1 MVVGVCWLFG
11 GSGDLSGNAW
21 PGAIRFECRYYVRI
35 GVDLKYRMNAPAT
48 ASVHL
53 GTPPQGYREWVTT
66 KVHVHGFAELSAVR
80 NVHVNSSEFIA
91 WGNPWRLKLYPGGD
105 VSSDTGWV
113 AMYLVNQSSKEIA
126 MKFGISVNDG
136 NDKQMKIVSM
146 QTSYTFGPVGSQSCG
161 RGWPNFAK
169 RSTIMDAL
177 VDGTLVVEVHMKSP
191 TPIKAALPQFVP
203 ENPFNK
209 NILQLFNDE
218 ESSDIVFQVGE
229 HLFTNNAENDV
240 KIAPFTFH
248 AHCLILNNSG
258 STVLAELCEMREDPT
273 TPIEIK
279 DISPDVFRH
288 LMYYIYGGKIP
299 DDEMKSRAKE
309 IINAANRYGVA
320 TLKLEA
326 EACLVEGTTFCLENV
341 MEHLIY
347 ADSMNCAL
355 LKEAV
360 MDYIMENKAKV
371 LEKISFD
378 DAPGNLTRDLLAA
391 VVRGEREEGGADGD
405 NNTQFTTMRISE
417 LRQKAHEKGLDVD
430 GSREMLIAV
439 LKENS

>member
-1 MVVGVCWLFG
+1 M
-11 GSGDLSGNAW
+11 
-21 PGAIRFECRYYVRI
+21 
-35 GVDLKYRMNAPAT
+35 
-48 ASVHL
+48 
-53 GTPPQGYREWVTT
+53 
-66 KVHVHGFAELSAVR
+66 
-80 NVHVNSSEFIA
+80 
-91 WGNPWRLKLYPGGD
+91 
-105 VSSDTGWV
+105 
-113 AMYLVNQSSKEIA
+113 
-126 MKFGISVNDG
+126 
-136 NDKQMKIVSM
+136 
-146 QTSYTFGPVGSQSCG
+146 
-161 RGWPNFAK
+161 
-169 RSTIMDAL
+169 
-177 VDGTLVVEVHMKSP
+177 
-191 TPIKAALPQFVP
+191 
-203 ENPFNK
+203 
-209 NILQLFNDE
+209 
-218 ESSDIVFQVGE
+218 GE

-288 LMYYIYGGKIP
+288 LMHYIYGGKIP

-355 LKEAV
+355 LKETV

-430 GSREMLIAV
+430 GPREMLIAV